1 MNKLEISDSLKIL
14 SDIDKQMLEL
24 ESEKL
29 NTMMFIAKRAPF
41 KKGHIVKSNGAAFKG
56 RLIKVDR
63 VEFVEIN
70 DSYAFV
76 GHGKV
81 LRLSGVTE
89 RRARYV
95 VHCNKLGELSEEGV
109 ET

>member
-1 MNKLEISDSLKIL
+1 MNKLELSDSLKIL
-14 SDIDKQMLEL
+14 SDIDKQVLEL

-29 NTMMFIAKRAPF
+29 NTMMFMAKRAPF

-63 VEFVEIN
+63 IEFVELN
-70 DSYAFV
+70 DSYAFI

-81 LRLSGVTE
+81 LRLRGVTE
-89 RRARYV
+89 RRACYV
-95 VHCNKLGELSEEGV
+95 VHCNNLGELSEEGV
-109 ET
+109 DV